1 MVNSKDI
8 MIITWRFVLFLFLCV
23 GQLNV
28 MGKDMLIFGNRN
40 SEQKHELTDSLSE
53 IYIGGMGETARRM
66 LAEEPKNWKGGILR
80 FKMKVDAQQQNYF
93 TVRCWGS
100 ESDETVVMLFIEG
113 KQIGYRH
120 LGDYDLL
127 HRGNGSKPC
136 PERFYYY
143 TLPLPLKYTQGKSEV
158 NLELRS
164 YGRIWDYGNTF
175 EQYQHKME
183 SKTIG
188 FYKAYTTTTPCFVP
202 DKKEKQGEDIVS
214 NAPVRT
220 FPGIEII
227 QDLKDK
233 VSARIRQIMEK
244 KLPLGQQEIW
254 LLADAYSVSWT
265 PAYHNIEVIQK
276 VKQGIDNHYRKYI
289 HDPSIIYT
297 DESVYN
303 GDWMT
308 TCLLARSIKH
318 LWNDLKDSLATPVM
332 GTTRNEAWSQLMI
345 ASIQY
350 GRTHRRQY
358 TNQSMII
365 DMAIYECNRALML
378 MNPSQA
384 LPEYETLRYLY
395 ESLSL
400 APWLGKVISLN
411 EYERPLGDNY
421 WQLTAKGLTKELGFV
436 GYYGEV
442 LDWVNHIYKATCV
455 PGLPDSGDAKIKE
468 QLLRMADARY
478 YFRYPAV
485 DDDGFRCFRA
495 EAVIGWRDGNHYPAD
510 IMYGDR
516 GTAWDAT
523 PLLSATTTLDKRAIS
538 IAQQMLRDNQFFSI
552 VAKKLTDA
560 RNIRT
565 LQSCLHIPDEY
576 ELIMQQPQML
586 SELPMSDTTQDYIF
600 ADEEDGVVAIKNGDE
615 ILYISLYWR
624 ARNGINK
631 LAKVHYITPKMERIA
646 NVCTYVEFTDSGLK
660 YTRPDWVNLG
670 FSGSR
675 EWYGGIHSA
684 HAGDVLPI
692 AQIPKGV
699 KFKPGDENAY
709 AGRADYY
716 QLEYG
721 NYVVGM
727 NSSTS
732 KIAELVVPSGHYR
745 ILNLTNST
753 EIVATEKIVIAPQ
766 STIVLYIKDK

>member
-1 MVNSKDI
+1 
-8 MIITWRFVLFLFLCV
+8 
-23 GQLNV
+23 
-28 MGKDMLIFGNRN
+28 
-40 SEQKHELTDSLSE
+40 
-53 IYIGGMGETARRM
+53 
-66 LAEEPKNWKGGILR
+66 
-80 FKMKVDAQQQNYF
+80 
-93 TVRCWGS
+93 
-100 ESDETVVMLFIEG
+100 
-113 KQIGYRH
+113 
-120 LGDYDLL
+120 
-127 HRGNGSKPC
+127 
-136 PERFYYY
+136 
-143 TLPLPLKYTQGKSEV
+143 
-158 NLELRS
+158 
-164 YGRIWDYGNTF
+164 
-175 EQYQHKME
+175 
-183 SKTIG
+183 
-188 FYKAYTTTTPCFVP
+188 
-202 DKKEKQGEDIVS
+202 
-214 NAPVRT
+214 
-220 FPGIEII
+220 
-227 QDLKDK
+227 
-233 VSARIRQIMEK
+233 
-244 KLPLGQQEIW
+244 
-254 LLADAYSVSWT
+254 
-265 PAYHNIEVIQK
+265 
-276 VKQGIDNHYRKYI
+276 
-289 HDPSIIYT
+289 
-297 DESVYN
+297 
-303 GDWMT
+303 
-308 TCLLARSIKH
+308 
-318 LWNDLKDSLATPVM
+318 
-332 GTTRNEAWSQLMI
+332 
-345 ASIQY
+345 
-350 GRTHRRQY
+350 
-358 TNQSMII
+358 
-365 DMAIYECNRALML
+365 
-378 MNPSQA
+378 
-384 LPEYETLRYLY
+384 
-395 ESLSL
+395 
-400 APWLGKVISLN
+400 
-411 EYERPLGDNY
+411 
-421 WQLTAKGLTKELGFV
+421 
-436 GYYGEV
+436 
-442 LDWVNHIYKATCV
+442 
-455 PGLPDSGDAKIKE
+455 
-468 QLLRMADARY
+468 MADARY

-495 EAVIGWRDGNHYPAD
+495 EAVVGWRDGNHYPAD

-560 RNIRT
+560 RNIRS

-753 EIVATEKIVIAPQ
+753 EIVATEKIAIAPQ